1 MFRIGSET
9 IDKIPCDVEGIAPFK
24 LYITRKVDMKMR
36 RSFRNGKK
44 FVMMLLACLV
54 ILGGNP
60 IFQIWDIN
68 RSYASGGEEWTLLGE
83 AGFSAGEASAPKLA
97 VDQLGTTYVA
107 YSDRGANSKV
117 TVMKYSESGDWQ
129 LVGDRGLSVGSAS
142 GITLVL
148 DQAGTPYIGYQDSGV
163 SGKATVMKYS
173 ESDGWELVGE
183 AGFTPDRANYPSL
196 ALDQA
201 GNPYIAFKDG
211 ASGKANVMRYIEPTG
226 WELVGSADFSEGEA
240 ISSFSLVLDQ
250 ADTPYVAFQDEA
262 YKATVMMY
270 SSNEWKVVG
279 QAGFSG
285 GYATSPLLVM
295 NPSGQPYIVFQD
307 DTNKMTV
314 MTYRDEISSWESV
327 GQAGFSPGSANS
339 PSLVMDQTGTPYV
352 AFKDSANGSKATVM
366 RYSEQNGWEFV
377 GQAGFSAGVVSTP
390 SLALD
395 QKGTPYVVYQDA
407 FNSSKAT
414 VMRFGAKASYTV
426 SYDGNGAQLG
436 NAPVDNQQYN
446 DQAGAIILGNT
457 GNLEKLGYTF
467 AGWNTEADG
476 SGTSYNAGE
485 TLIMSAAHV
494 TLYAKWTPSTSNE
507 DETGKWKVIGD
518 AGFSEGMT
526 FDQDLALDAHGT
538 PYVVYQD
545 VSNGFKATVM
555 KYSEVSGW
563 SAVGQPGFTESY
575 ATKNKI
581 AIDQNG
587 TIYVAFSDVNHVG
600 SASVMKYTEQDGW
613 DFVGSPGFSPA
624 NLSSLDLQLDANG
637 VPYVAL
643 NSSYRLTVMKHNDQ
657 SGEWTSIGNT
667 ENILGGA
674 GGSILAI
681 GPDGIPYV
689 AFSDNSGGFRLSV
702 ISYNEE
708 DDSWSF
714 VGNRA
719 FSKENVAEF
728 ALAVDQNETVY
739 IAYTTG
745 FNGQKATVMKYT
757 GSGTWITVGNAEFSD
772 GAANFVSMVLDQ
784 DGSPYVAYM
793 DSANMNKTTV
803 LKYTE
808 ADGWNAIG
816 GTGFSEGIAQNTT
829 LEIDAAGNLYVSFKD
844 GSNGNKATVMSYAQ
858 PKRYQITYNS
868 NGAASGDVPSDNQ
881 AYKQQT
887 MATILGNTG
896 NLVRTGYDF
905 AGWNTAADGSGVN
918 YSVGDTLLIG
928 TSNVTLFAKW
938 LVSNN
943 GGTNPPDGSDHS
955 SGGNGGNGS
964 NPGGGSTSGPASGA
978 AGTASSGGGA
988 VNSGVSIL
996 VNGKSEK
1003 AGTLRT
1009 ANVNGQN
1016 VLTLTVDEHAVM
1028 QKLDAEGMNAVV
1040 TLPVN
1045 SSHKDR
1051 VIGELTGR
1059 LVKFMAD
1066 KEAVLVLQTEAAT
1079 YSLPSRLV
1087 EINTLAQ
1094 QLGAEDHL
1102 KDMVLHLEIA
1112 PASAETIY
1120 AAETV
1125 AHQNGFALI
1134 GPIFDFNITA
1144 TYEGRSV
1151 SVDRFNNY
1159 VERAITLSGE
1169 VDSSK
1174 VTTGVVVEKDG
1185 GVRHV
1190 PTKITQ
1196 VNGVYHAQ
1204 INSLTNSA
1212 YGLVWN
1218 PRTFVDVAGHWAET
1232 EVNDMGS
1239 RMVVRGISDTIYNP
1253 DASITRSEFAAVI
1266 VRALGLQTGEEND
1279 RFSDVNPS
1287 DWYAD
1292 VVIAAS
1298 NLGLIDGYE
1307 DGTFRPTQKITREEA
1322 MMIINRTM
1330 KLTNLDRKLDID
1342 KGQDL
1347 SRYIDMDM
1355 VSYWAKEAVDFSLQS
1370 GLVSGRSN
1378 ATIAPK
1384 SMITRAETAALIRRL
1399 LQHSGL
1405 I

>member
-1 MFRIGSET
+1 
-9 IDKIPCDVEGIAPFK
+9 
-24 LYITRKVDMKMR
+24 
-36 RSFRNGKK
+36 
-44 FVMMLLACLV
+44 MLLSCLL
-54 ILGGNP
+54 IIGGNS
-60 IFQIWDIN
+60 IFQIGDTHHAH
-68 RSYASGGEEWTLLGE
+68 ASAEEEWTLLGK

-148 DQAGTPYIGYQDSGV
+148 DQAGTPYIGYQDSNA

-173 ESDGWELVGE
+173 ESDGWELVGD

-201 GNPYIAFKDG
+201 GIPYIAYKDG

-226 WELVGSADFSEGEA
+226 WELVGRADFSEGEA
-240 ISSFSLVLDQ
+240 NSSFSLVLDQ

-285 GYATSPLLVM
+285 GYATSPSLVM

-307 DTNKMTV
+307 DTNKMTA
-314 MTYRDEISSWESV
+314 MTYRDEISSWETV

-339 PSLVMDQTGTPYV
+339 PSLAMDQTGTPFV
-352 AFKDSANGSKATVM
+352 VFKDGANGNKATLM
-366 RYSEQNGWEFV
+366 KYSEPNGWELV

-390 SLALD
+390 ALALD
-395 QKGTPYVVYQDA
+395 QEGTPYVVYQDA

-414 VMRFGAKASYTV
+414 VMKFGAKASYTV
-426 SYDGNGAQLG
+426 TYDGNGAQAG
-436 NAPVDNQQYN
+436 SPPVDYQQYN
-446 DQAGAIILGNT
+446 EQAGVAVLDNT
-457 GNLEKLGYTF
+457 GILEKSGYTF
-467 AGWNTEADG
+467 SGWNTEADG
-476 SGTSYNAGE
+476 SGASYNAGG
-485 TLIMSAAHV
+485 TLIMGSSNL
-494 TLYAKWTPSTSNE
+494 TLYAVWITSSPVDTENPDDDMVKWQ
-507 DETGKWKVIGD
+507 VIGHP
-518 AGFSEGMT
+518 GFTEGIV
-526 FDQDLALDAHGT
+526 FDHNLAVDSDGT

-545 VSNGFKATVM
+545 ASNGYKATVK
-555 KYSEVSGW
+555 KYSKENGW
-563 SAVGQPGFTESY
+563 STVGQPGFTESF

-581 AIDQNG
+581 AVDQNG
-587 TIYVAFSDVNHVG
+587 TIYVAFSDVNYVG
-600 SASVMKYTEQDGW
+600 SATVMKYTEQDGW
-613 DFVGSPGFSPA
+613 DFVGSPGFSPG

-643 NSSYRLTVMKHNDQ
+643 NSSYHLKVMKYNDE
-657 SGEWTSIGNT
+657 SGEWTSVGNA
-667 ENILGGA
+667 ENNLGGA

-681 GPDGIPYV
+681 GPDGVPYV

-702 ISYNEE
+702 IRYNEA

-719 FSKENVAEF
+719 FSKENVADL
-728 ALAVDQNETVY
+728 ALVVDQDETVY

-745 FNGQKATVMKYT
+745 FNGQKATVMNYV
-757 GSGTWITVGNAEFSD
+757 GSGTWTTVGNAEFSD

-784 DGSPYVAYM
+784 NGSPYVAYM
-793 DSANMNKTTV
+793 DSANMNKATV
-803 LKYTE
+803 MKYSETN
-808 ADGWNAIG
+808 GWKAIG
-816 GTGFSEGIAQNTT
+816 GTGFSEGTALYPVLKIHQSGA
-829 LEIDAAGNLYVSFKD
+829 LYLSFSDGN
-844 GSNGNKATVMSYAQ
+844 NGNKATVMSYVE

-868 NGAASGDVPSDNQ
+868 NGAASGNVPLDNQ
-881 AYKQQT
+881 TYKQQT
-887 MATILGNTG
+887 LATILGNTG
-896 NLVRTGYDF
+896 NLVKTGYDF
-905 AGWNTAADGSGVN
+905 AGWNTAADGSGEN
-918 YSVGDTLLIG
+918 YSAGDRFRMG

-943 GGTNPPDGSDHS
+943 GGTNPPDGSDNS
-955 SGGNGGNGS
+955 GGGNGGGGGGS
-964 NPGGGSTSGPASGA
+964 SPGGGSTSGGSGSGT
-978 AGTASSGGGA
+978 AGTTPSGEGPA
-988 VNSGVSIL
+988 NVGVSIL
-996 VNGKSEK
+996 VNGKPET
-1003 AGTLRT
+1003 AGTLKT
-1009 ANVNGQN
+1009 SKVNGQN
-1016 VLTLTVDEHAVM
+1016 VLTLAVDEKAIM
-1028 QKLDAEGMNAVV
+1028 QKLDAEGMNAIV

-1045 SSHKDR
+1045 SSQKDR

-1066 KEAVLVLQTEAAT
+1066 KEAVLVLQTEAAS
-1079 YSLPSRLV
+1079 YSLPARLA

-1102 KDMVLHLEIA
+1102 EDVVLHLEIT

-1120 AAETV
+1120 AAETA
-1125 AHQNGFALI
+1125 AHQNNFALI
-1134 GPIFDFNITA
+1134 GPLLDFNITA

-1151 SVDRFNNY
+1151 SVDRFNKY
-1159 VERAITLSGE
+1159 IERAITLSDE
-1169 VDSSK
+1169 VDPSK
-1174 VTTGVVVEKDG
+1174 VTTGVVVDKDG

-1212 YGLVWN
+1212 YGLIWN
-1218 PRTFVDVAGHWAET
+1218 PQTFVDVAGHWAET

-1253 DASITRSEFAAVI
+1253 DVSITRSEFAAVM
-1266 VRALGLQTGEEND
+1266 VRALGLQPSEEND

-1292 VVIAAS
+1292 VVSAAS
-1298 NLGLIDGYE
+1298 NLGLIDGYA

-1322 MMIINRTM
+1322 MMIMNRAM
-1330 KLTNLDRKLDID
+1330 KLTGLDRKVDID
-1342 KGQDL
+1342 TGQKI
-1347 SRYIDMDM
+1347 SRYTDMEQ
-1355 VSYWAKEAVDFSLQS
+1355 VSVWAKDAVDFSLQS
-1370 GLVSGRSN
+1370 GIVSGRSS
-1378 ATIAPK
+1378 AIIAPR
-1384 SMITRAETAALIRRL
+1384 SMITRGESAALIRRL
-1399 LQHSGL
+1399 LRHSGL

>member
-1 MFRIGSET
+1 
-9 IDKIPCDVEGIAPFK
+9 
-24 LYITRKVDMKMR
+24 
-36 RSFRNGKK
+36 
-44 FVMMLLACLV
+44 MLLSCLL
-54 ILGGNP
+54 IIGGNS
-60 IFQIWDIN
+60 IFQIGDTHHA
-68 RSYASGGEEWTLLGE
+68 YASAEEEWALLGK

-148 DQAGTPYIGYQDSGV
+148 DQAGTPYIGYQDSGAN
-163 SGKATVMKYS
+163 SKATVMKYS

-201 GNPYIAFKDG
+201 GNPYIAYKDG

-240 ISSFSLVLDQ
+240 NSSFSLVLDQ

-285 GYATSPLLVM
+285 GYATSPSLVM
-295 NPSGQPYIVFQD
+295 NPSGQPYIVFQE

-314 MTYRDEISSWESV
+314 MTYRDEISSWETV
-327 GQAGFSPGSANS
+327 GQPGFSPGSANS
-339 PSLVMDQTGTPYV
+339 PSLAMDQTGTPFV
-352 AFKDSANGSKATVM
+352 VFKDGANGNKATLM
-366 RYSEQNGWEFV
+366 KYSEQNGWELV

-414 VMRFGAKASYTV
+414 VMKFGAKALYTV
-426 SYDGNGAQLG
+426 TYDGNGAQVG
-436 NAPVDNQQYN
+436 SAPMDNQQYN
-446 DQAGAIILGNT
+446 EQAGVTVLNNT
-457 GNLEKLGYTF
+457 GTLEKIGYTF
-467 AGWNTEADG
+467 G
-476 SGTSYNAGE
+476 
-485 TLIMSAAHV
+485 
-494 TLYAKWTPSTSNE
+494 
-507 DETGKWKVIGD
+507 
-518 AGFSEGMT
+518 
-526 FDQDLALDAHGT
+526 
-538 PYVVYQD
+538 
-545 VSNGFKATVM
+545 
-555 KYSEVSGW
+555 
-563 SAVGQPGFTESY
+563 
-575 ATKNKI
+575 
-581 AIDQNG
+581 
-587 TIYVAFSDVNHVG
+587 
-600 SASVMKYTEQDGW
+600 
-613 DFVGSPGFSPA
+613 
-624 NLSSLDLQLDANG
+624 
-637 VPYVAL
+637 
-643 NSSYRLTVMKHNDQ
+643 
-657 SGEWTSIGNT
+657 
-667 ENILGGA
+667 
-674 GGSILAI
+674 
-681 GPDGIPYV
+681 
-689 AFSDNSGGFRLSV
+689 
-702 ISYNEE
+702 
-708 DDSWSF
+708 
-714 VGNRA
+714 
-719 FSKENVAEF
+719 
-728 ALAVDQNETVY
+728 
-739 IAYTTG
+739 
-745 FNGQKATVMKYT
+745 
-757 GSGTWITVGNAEFSD
+757 
-772 GAANFVSMVLDQ
+772 
-784 DGSPYVAYM
+784 
-793 DSANMNKTTV
+793 
-803 LKYTE
+803 
-808 ADGWNAIG
+808 
-816 GTGFSEGIAQNTT
+816 
-829 LEIDAAGNLYVSFKD
+829 
-844 GSNGNKATVMSYAQ
+844 
-858 PKRYQITYNS
+858 
-868 NGAASGDVPSDNQ
+868 
-881 AYKQQT
+881 
-887 MATILGNTG
+887 
-896 NLVRTGYDF
+896 
-905 AGWNTAADGSGVN
+905 GWNTAADGSGVN
-918 YSVGDTLLIG
+918 YSAGDTLLIG

-943 GGTNPPDGSDHS
+943 GGTNPPNGSDNS

-964 NPGGGSTSGPASGA
+964 NPGGGSTSGPASAA

-996 VNGKSEK
+996 VNGKPEK

-1016 VLTLTVDEHAVM
+1016 VLTLTVDEQAVM
-1028 QKLDAEGMNAVV
+1028 QKLNTEGMNAVV
-1040 TLPVN
+1040 TLPIN
-1045 SSHKDR
+1045 GGNKDR

-1059 LVKFMAD
+1059 LVKLMAN
-1066 KEAVLVLQTEAAT
+1066 KESVIVLQTDAASYT
-1079 YSLPSRLV
+1079 LPFRLM

-1094 QLGAEDHL
+1094 QLGADNHL
-1102 KDMVLHLEIA
+1102 EDMVFHLEIA

-1120 AAETV
+1120 VAETA
-1125 AHQNGFALI
+1125 AHQKGYALI
-1134 GPIFDFNITA
+1134 GSLFDFNITA
-1144 TYEGRSV
+1144 TYEGKSV
-1151 SVDRFNNY
+1151 SVDRFNQY
-1159 VERAITLSGE
+1159 VERAITLSDE
-1169 VDSSK
+1169 VDPSE
-1174 VTTGVVVEKDG
+1174 VTTGVVVDKDG

-1196 VNGVYHAQ
+1196 VNGVNHAQ

-1218 PRTFVDVAGHWAET
+1218 PRTFADVAGHWAQT

-1239 RMVVRGISDTIYNP
+1239 RMVIRGISDTLFNP
-1253 DASITRSEFAAVI
+1253 DTSITRSEFAAVI

-1292 VVIAAS
+1292 VVSAAS
-1298 NLGLIDGYE
+1298 NLGLIDGYK

-1342 KGQDL
+1342 TGQDL
-1347 SRYIDMDM
+1347 SRYKDMDM